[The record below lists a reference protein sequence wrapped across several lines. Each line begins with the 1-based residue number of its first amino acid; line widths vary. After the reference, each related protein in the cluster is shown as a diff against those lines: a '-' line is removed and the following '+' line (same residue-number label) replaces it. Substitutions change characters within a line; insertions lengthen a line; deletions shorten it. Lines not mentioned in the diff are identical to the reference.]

1 MNITSGEIILHNA
14 SLWLAQSF
22 LQGNT
27 DVDANYL
34 RVAKSRAKGKA
45 NTSWRHDTIND
56 MCYFDYNALPE
67 KYREQLPDETD
78 LQRRAGK
85 PQNDIEDIVNE
96 ALWNTY
102 KRFLS
107 EYAEYKYR
115 QSKELA
121 QAAAVIH
128 EAANYAELKEI
139 PFDKSPFFDALAT
152 EIKLQQLKYLPIT
165 WRNVRDKVQ
174 QYAEGTPI
182 TDIIGVKNIGNENR
196 AEFKNNDFIIGNLV
210 ELMSSQKN
218 YSSAFIFR
226 KIRLICQQNG
236 LDKYP
241 SERWVSNEMRRPET
255 KYLIEGRY
263 GANTRHNA
271 HYRGY
276 TPQQSALFAGDCWQ
290 IDGTRVNII
299 DHRATWTDNKGKRH
313 TGQKFL
319 YIIAVR
325 DVMSGLPLGWEYCY
339 EESAQAVIG
348 AISMAVRN
356 AAYLPYEFVYDRFPG
371 HNSDEWRWL
380 EAQLHFKGVQMTV
393 THKAEG
399 KANIERWFGTLQSVF
414 MTESDLYY
422 GEGIRSTRRYAHRSK
437 EYVAEMRAW
446 AQKNS
451 FNFDDAVRETNEII
465 ESYIQTPYSHYSRKF
480 KAIDKSPLQ
489 LHDESDKPHVIA
501 VDHPQYCNLFGLR
514 KQLSIRHYMIE
525 TQIDGAKYYYG
536 IDDVEITEKYT
547 GVKLWSCFDY
557 EDFSRVHL
565 FDGDTYI
572 GSFNEIPAAQRFGPD
587 KDMRAVGITKKI
599 AENNAQRRKERLQA
613 IATKKQRA
621 IIEQSADEEGISPEV
636 GILQGGNIAKR
647 LYEAAETAY
656 LHDEWDEEPVK
667 VTART
672 QY

>member
-14 SLWLAQSF
+14 SVWLAQDY
-22 LQGNT
+22 LQNNT

-34 RVAKSRAKGKA
+34 RVAKSRAKGKT
-45 NTSWRHDTIND
+45 NVSWRHDVIND
-56 MCYFDYNALPE
+56 TCYFNYEQLPE
-67 KYREQLPDETD
+67 RYREQLPDRSD
-78 LQRRAGK
+78 LQRFAGK
-85 PQNDIEDIVNE
+85 PQNDIENIVNE
-96 ALWNTY
+96 ALYNAY
-102 KRFLS
+102 KGFLK
-107 EYAEYKYR
+107 EYSNYDYK

-121 QAAAVIH
+121 QAAAVIS
-128 EAANYAELKEI
+128 EARNYVEIKGI
-139 PFDKSPFFDALAT
+139 PFDKSPFFDALAS

-174 QYAEGTPI
+174 EYAQGAPI
-182 TDIIGVKNIGNENR
+182 TDIIGVKNIGNDNR
-196 AEFKNNDFIIGNLV
+196 AEFKNNDFIQGTLI
-210 ELMSSQKN
+210 ELASSQKN
-218 YSSAFIFR
+218 YSSAYIFR

-236 LDKYP
+236 LQRHP
-241 SERWVSNEMRRPET
+241 SERWVSSQLSDPENRFLT
-255 KYLIEGRY
+255 QGRY

-348 AISMAVRN
+348 ALSMAVRN
-356 AAYLPYEFVYDRFPG
+356 AGYLPYEFVYDRFPG
-371 HNSDEWRWL
+371 HNSEEWRWL

-399 KANIERWFGTLQSVF
+399 KGNIERWFGTLQSVF

-422 GEGIRSTRRYAHRSK
+422 GEGIRSTRLYAHRSK

-465 ESYIQTPYSHYSRKF
+465 ENYIQTPYSHYSRKF
-480 KAIDKSPLQ
+480 SKIEQSPLQ
-489 LHDESDKPHVIA
+489 LHDESDKPNVIA
-501 VDHPQYCNLFGLR
+501 VSHPEYCSLFGLR
-514 KQLSIRHYMIE
+514 KQVSIRNYMIQ
-525 TQIDGAKYYYG
+525 TQIDGATYYYG
-536 IDDVEITEKYT
+536 IDDVDVTEKYT
-547 GVKLWSCFDY
+547 GVKLWNCFDY
-557 EDFSRVHL
+557 EDLSAVHL
-565 FDGDTYI
+565 FHGDTYL
-572 GSFNEIPAAQRFGPD
+572 GTFNEVPPAQRFGPD

-599 AENNAQRRKERLQA
+599 ADRNARRRDERLTD
-613 IATKKQRA
+613 IAARKQRA
-621 IIEQSADEEGISPEV
+621 IVEQSADEDMISPEV

-656 LHDEWDEEPVK
+656 LRDEWDDEPVK